1 MTPSEESYIVQEND
15 DKDSRLDDCYTLSFQ
30 SDLCDPILGVMA
42 LTFDDNEGG
51 LVVML

>member
-30 SDLCDPILGVMA
+30 SDLCDPYLRSH
-42 LTFDDNEGG
+42 G
-51 LVVML
+51 LDF